1 MTDPYI
7 KANPG
12 DPILSEHWNTI
23 QVRMIE
29 ALRTH
34 THLGGDDGKKLGG
47 GGIDPET
54 TLSVKQVDATSALT
68 VRGLNV
74 YDRLTGL
81 GTEKLAVTGGTVSG
95 SLAVTGNVG
104 IGVTSPRARLDIQE
118 AVRGGN
124 HPAAVRGLYITSDFG
139 PEADGVE
146 FRHTNGTQGVGIA
159 YNTLYATGSNADQ
172 DLGLKARG
180 NGKVTIR
187 GDLKIGGPS
196 LLSATGR
203 RLLET
208 SATDDWLRVNP
219 SIDYKAIALYGTVA
233 IGEGGLSVGD
243 WTQVPKG
250 ALKVTG
256 TIQTEQDLVLGSNAA
271 NKRFIVHSRSG
282 TGDFLHITADKAD
295 GNWDWANGIVLKRG
309 GGVGIGTTTPQSALH
324 VVSSTN
330 IVARIEAGG
339 TGGWAEVDLYSTYG
353 VANQR
358 NWNLAAQGGG
368 GFAIRLLSDARGTMM
383 TPLYIDTGGTVFA
396 SRNLQVQGDLY
407 AANSGLY
414 FTKTDHDH
422 SGIGNTQG
430 YAAIENASNFGALMI
445 LGRSTPAGRI
455 VKLWD
460 RLEVNGKIWTSDGR
474 FEGSDLRLKRDIT
487 PLEGAL
493 EKVLKLRAT
502 RFRMLESRDESP
514 RIGLIA
520 QEVEEVFPEV
530 IDEGPNGM
538 KGISYARLV
547 APLIEAIKAQQQQ
560 LEELRAALRATTKE
574 TPA

>member
-12 DPILSEHWNTI
+12 DPILSEHWNTV

-54 TLSVKQVDATSALT
+54 TLSVKQVDATTLLT

-74 YDRLTGL
+74 FDRLTGL
-81 GTEKLAVTGGTVSG
+81 GTEKLAVTGGAVSG
-95 SLAVTGNVG
+95 ALTVTGNVG
-104 IGVTSPRARLDIQE
+104 IGATSPRAKLDIQE
-118 AVRGGN
+118 AARTGA
-124 HPAAVRGLYITSDFG
+124 HPTTVRGLYVTGDFSS
-139 PEADGVE
+139 ESDGVE
-146 FRHTNGTQGVGIA
+146 FRHTNGTQGIGIA
-159 YNTLYATGSNADQ
+159 HNTLYATGSNADQ

-180 NGKVTIR
+180 NGKVTVR

-203 RLLET
+203 RILET
-208 SATDDWLRVNP
+208 NATDDWLRVNS
-219 SIDYKAIALYGTVA
+219 SIEYKSIALYGMVA
-233 IGEGGLSVGD
+233 IGEGGLSVGE
-243 WTQVPKG
+243 WAQLPKG
-250 ALKVTG
+250 TLKTTG
-256 TIQTEQDLVLGSNAA
+256 NIHTEQDLLLGSNAT
-271 NKRFIVHSRSG
+271 NKRFILHSRSG

-309 GGVGIGTTTPQSALH
+309 GGVGIGTTTPQAALH
-324 VVSSTN
+324 IASTTSLL
-330 IVARIEAGG
+330 ARIEAGG
-339 TGGWAEVDLYSTYG
+339 SGGWAELDLYSTYG

-368 GFAIRLLSDARGTMM
+368 GFAIRLLSDARGWVM
-383 TPLYIDTGGTVFA
+383 TPLHIDTGGTVFA
-396 SRNLQVQGDLY
+396 TRNLQVQGDLY

-414 FTKTDHDH
+414 FNKTDHDH

-430 YAAIENASNFGALMI
+430 YAAIENAANYGALMI
-445 LGRSTPAGRI
+445 LGRTTPTGRI

-460 RLEVNGKIWTSDGR
+460 RLEVIGKTYSSGGY
-474 FEGSDLRLKRDIT
+474 EGSDLRLKRDIT

-502 RFRMLESRDESP
+502 RFKMVAPRDESP
-514 RIGLIA
+514 QIGLIA

-530 IDEGPNGM
+530 IDDGPDGM
-538 KGISYARLV
+538 KGINYARLV
-547 APLIEAIKAQQQQ
+547 APLVEAIKSQQQQ
-560 LEELRAALRATTKE
+560 LDELRAALRAATQENPT
-574 TPA
+574 